1 MIKIIEL
8 AFRILV
14 FFSLGT
20 IIIIGLIFCA
30 LLFWESRYLDLA
42 DECKDLIFFDKKQE

>member
-1 MIKIIEL
+1 MKKITPN
-8 AFRILV
+8 V
-14 FFSLGT
+14 K
-20 IIIIGLIFCA
+20 A